1 MKAQSLAVII
11 ASSARNDAFLIEVSD
26 CRKFAECAAI
36 WSHISDFRLD
46 LSAKYCRYKSFA
58 QPQALRAKE
67 TVSGRAFPCK
77 II

>member
-1 MKAQSLAVII
+1 MLAVII
-11 ASSARNDAFLIEVSD
+11 ASFARNDAFLIETSD
-26 CRKFAECAAI
+26 CRKFKKYAAI

-46 LSAKYCRYKSFA
+46 LSAKYCRYKSYA

-67 TVSGRAFPCK
+67 TVSGRAFPWM